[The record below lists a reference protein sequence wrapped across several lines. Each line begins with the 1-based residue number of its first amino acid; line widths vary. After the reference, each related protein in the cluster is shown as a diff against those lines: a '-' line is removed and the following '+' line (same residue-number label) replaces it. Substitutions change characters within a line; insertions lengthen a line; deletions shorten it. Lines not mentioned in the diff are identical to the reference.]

1 MIKQIYT
8 KTGDDGTTSLRDGV
22 RVKKDDIRI
31 ETNGQI
37 DHLNSMLGVVRSTL
51 NAATYAASVNL
62 IKTVQQE
69 LMVVMSHIATPEGH
83 VNPRQSHAEEITAE
97 LERAIDELTKDRK
110 MGFVLPGNNPNTM
123 FVHVARTQ
131 CRTVERRLWQLNRT
145 RTVDSSVLRM
155 FNRLSDFLFALAE
168 H

>member
-22 RVKKDDIRI
+22 RVEKDDIRI

-69 LMVVMSHIATPEGH
+69 LMVVMSHI
-83 VNPRQSHAEEITAE
+83 AEEITAE